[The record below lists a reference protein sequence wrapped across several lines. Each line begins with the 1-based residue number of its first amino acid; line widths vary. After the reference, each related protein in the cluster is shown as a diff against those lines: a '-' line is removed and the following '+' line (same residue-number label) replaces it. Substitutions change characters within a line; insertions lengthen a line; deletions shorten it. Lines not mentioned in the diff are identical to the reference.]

1 MIQWHGESVLN
12 DEATDI
18 MAYLA
23 LAFFENKCF
32 VTHEKFKRRG
42 FVIHHLWYLEDG
54 KDVTRGMYP
63 KGEKGRQE
71 YIKALRPMVEK
82 QPERFMLLKNGIHT
96 RLDHVRNGLTRMKK
110 ENFERLVIAVR
121 MTQKTKRKYNKRK
134 RKNRS

>member
-1 MIQWHGESVLN
+1 
-12 DEATDI
+12 

-23 LAFFENKCF
+23 LAFFENRCF

-54 KDVTRGMYP
+54 KDVTRGQYP
-63 KGEKGRQE
+63 KGEKGRQD

-82 QPERFMLLKNGIHT
+82 EPERFMLIKNGIHT
-96 RLDHVRNGLTRMKK
+96 RMDHVRNGLTRLKK

-121 MTQKTKRKYNKRK
+121 MTQKTKRKHNKRK
-134 RKNRS
+134 RKNKS